1 MGFKYTAVTD
11 TMPWIGYNMLETPR
25 EIMAALAEAGYDG
38 VDVPGDPTRM
48 DGKEWRKMAA
58 EAGLEVPEVLGA
70 WGYYHAGE
78 ERNLASVD
86 VAIRAR
92 SVQYAKDTV
101 DLAAEIGATFMNLCA
116 AQPAVPQLPF
126 PIEPISDLR
135 KNFKESIVDICNHA
149 TQYGITIVLEPL
161 NCYEGLPGV
170 LTTLHEAVNYVKELK
185 LDNLGVQPD
194 NYHMNVGESSVVQA
208 VRRAGKHIKHY
219 HFNESN
225 HATHGTG
232 RFPFKDIVRVLKE
245 IGYEGY
251 LSFYMPQTSQ
261 QILQSTPGIGMY
273 GQQDAKTMAAS
284 GDTKTLREYVLQPL
298 QLLKEIERIVEIERA
313 FYELDALRY

>member
-1 MGFKYTAVTD
+1 MGFKYTVVTD

-58 EAGLEVPEVLGA
+58 DAGLEVPEVLGA

-86 VAIRAR
+86 VGIRAR

-101 DLAAEIGATFMNLCA
+101 DLAAEIGAKFMNLCA

-126 PIEPISDLR
+126 PIEPISELR

-273 GQQDAKTMAAS
+273 GQQDAKTLAES

-298 QLLKEIERIVEIERA
+298 QLLKEIERIVEMERA

>member
-1 MGFKYTAVTD
+1 MGFKYTVVTD

-25 EIMAALAEAGYDG
+25 EIMVALAEAGYDG

-86 VAIRAR
+86 GAIRAR

-126 PIEPISDLR
+126 PIESISDLR
-135 KNFKESIVDICNHA
+135 KNFMESIVDICNHA
-149 TQYGITIVLEPL
+149 TQYGIVIVLEPL

-170 LTTLHEAVNYVKELK
+170 LTTVHEAVNYVTELK

-194 NYHMNVGESSVVQA
+194 NFHMNVGESSIVQA

-232 RFPFKDIVRVLKE
+232 HFPFKDIVCLLKE

-273 GQQDAKTMAAS
+273 GQQDAKSMAES
-284 GDTKTLREYVLQPL
+284 GDTKTLREYVSQPL
-298 QLLKEIERIVEIERA
+298 QMLKEIERIVEMERA